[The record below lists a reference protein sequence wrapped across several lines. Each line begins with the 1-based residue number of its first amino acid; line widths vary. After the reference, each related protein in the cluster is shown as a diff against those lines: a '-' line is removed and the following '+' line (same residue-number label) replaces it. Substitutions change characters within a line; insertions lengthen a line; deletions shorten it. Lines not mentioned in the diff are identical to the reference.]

1 MTGAAN
7 QRRAWPWWRS
17 CATLSWIQTEERST
31 TLRRRIMFT
40 ALQERQTLNNG
51 RAKNVTEVECYK
63 AGNPRDLI
71 GWPVWGS

>member
-1 MTGAAN
+1 
-7 QRRAWPWWRS
+7 
-17 CATLSWIQTEERST
+17 
-31 TLRRRIMFT
+31 MFT